1 MLAITFLAPSFS
13 ISFAIFISNSIV
25 QVISYFLIWSKT
37 VDFDND
43 PGLLDLIF
51 FWYTSYFFFDLL
63 YFVVLQK
70 RELKQFFSYEEL
82 KKKQDQMTTIFD
94 AQSDA
99 VVIVG
104 QDATQLEENQQQEYE
119 LVELKLPEFKF
130 CNSKS
135 IELFGVDL

>member
-1 MLAITFLAPSFS
+1 
-13 ISFAIFISNSIV
+13 
-25 QVISYFLIWSKT
+25 
-37 VDFDND
+37 
-43 PGLLDLIF
+43 
-51 FWYTSYFFFDLL
+51 
-63 YFVVLQK
+63 
-70 RELKQFFSYEEL
+70 
-82 KKKQDQMTTIFD
+82 MTTIFD

-135 IELFGVDL
+135 VELFGVDLKNLKQETTQMMENFLDI